1 MKIEIRNGRVVDPK
15 NGVDRV
21 ASLFIAGGRV
31 AAIGTAPSGWTAQR
45 TIEAK
50 GRVVAPG
57 FIDLSARLRE
67 PGFEYKATL
76 ESEMNAA
83 VAGGVTC
90 LACPP
95 ESTGALPRVRSAAFR
110 RQQVGWLT
118 ASG

>member
-1 MKIEIRNGRVVDPK
+1 MKIEIRNGRIIDPK

-21 ASLFIAGGRV
+21 GSLFIAGGRV

-83 VAGGVTC
+83 VADGERAVILPQVTFGI
-90 LACPP
+90 A
-95 ESTGALPRVRSAAFR
+95 VRMAVMSIIA
-110 RQQVGWLT
+110 GN
-118 ASG
+118 